1 MWSFLAEHP
10 VMIAL
15 MTGIVAAGLGYG
27 WLESGDNRFAGS
39 ALVVGL
45 MVPVTYFVCNSLET
59 DRKQILEI
67 VATTAAAIER
77 NDHERAVAVIGDSR
91 TRDRAAAELPRYD
104 FSRVRAANIKLTMT
118 PGSSP
123 PEALVDIDASVV
135 ASQVNGPIKNQR
147 VVRRLILTFTK
158 VDDRWLV
165 TDYEHVSLNGMPD
178 NFSSQKL

>member
-1 MWSFLAEHP
+1 MWSVLAENP
-10 VMIAL
+10 LMIAF
-15 MTGIVAAGLGYG
+15 MVGIVAAGLGYG
-27 WLESGDNRFAGS
+27 WLESGDKRFGGS

-45 MVPVTYFVCNSLET
+45 LAPVAFFVCSSMET

-67 VATTAAAIER
+67 ISSTASAIEQ
-77 NDHERAVAVIGDSR
+77 NDHKTAVSVISDSR
-91 TRDRAAAELPRYD
+91 TRERAAAELPRYD
-104 FSRVRAANIKLTMT
+104 FTRVRAANIKISMT

-135 ASQVNGPIKNQR
+135 ASQVRGPLKHQR

-158 VDDRWLV
+158 EGDKWLV

-178 NFSSQKL
+178 NFSSQRL